1 MPHAGKNSHRP
12 DDDPKSPPGPRG
24 HRPAIG
30 LGGLA
35 ACRPTPTLSPP
46 SAAEAG
52 GARDRET
59 RFSPRASVNT
69 TRPRLS
75 KFPLTGLVL
84 VAQGTSSQFEG
95 LAVHV
100 ATVVGLAGLA
110 RAAAPSHTLGT
121 PQSTRQSV
129 TPPRAGS
136 TIPARGA
143 PADRQGKCCRPG

>member
-12 DDDPKSPPGPRG
+12 DDLLRSSPGPRG

-52 GARDRET
+52 GAGSRET

-100 ATVVGLAGLA
+100 AIVVGLAGLA
-110 RAAAPSHTLGT
+110 RAAPSLTLGT

-143 PADRQGKCCRPG
+143 PAERQDKCCRPG